1 LFYESSSNDD
11 SFQEKMH
18 IDDNIM
24 SENNENKE
32 ESEEDNDF
40 IQLVERT
47 KNKGQ
52 ISIINYLKK

>member
-1 LFYESSSNDD
+1 
-11 SFQEKMH
+11 MH

-24 SENNENKE
+24 SENNENEE
-32 ESEEDNDF
+32 ESEEDNDL

-52 ISIINYLKK
+52 ISIINYF